1 MKPTKK
7 ILDNIVWWINER
19 ERIRLL
25 KDAGKE
31 YTTTNIFNR
40 KRFCN
45 VLFEDDKVSRFVAE
59 NILARYPEC
68 QQVMAS
74 MLFRCFNRPHTWQML
89 RPFCDDPCAKTLAAV
104 KREIYKAKADGVTL
118 FSSSFMTLPKNGGH
132 QFHELVC
139 DFIMPGMLE
148 SFDKLNDVSTIH
160 AAFDWNY
167 DIDHT
172 MRFTSYVAALDTT
185 MPGGIFENH
194 KSTLDF
200 CHPGSG
206 PKMLIGIQLG
216 LVKSWKDKL
225 EMLTK
230 IKQADC
236 LEYVREVYDQVV
248 HSDIPRRIKSKAI
261 LAHAEYWC
269 CETYKYISGEMR
281 FNQLN
286 PEGSK

>member
-1 MKPTKK
+1 MKPAAKIMKK
-7 ILDNIVWWINER
+7 LVWWINER
-19 ERIRLL
+19 ERIRAL
-25 KDAGKE
+25 KEAGHE
-31 YTTTNIFNR
+31 YMTTDIFNR

-45 VLFEDDKVSRFVAE
+45 VLFEDDKTSRFVAE
-59 NILARYPEC
+59 NILARYEGPL
-68 QQVMAS
+68 QVLAC
-74 MLFRCFNRPHTWQML
+74 MLFRCFNRTDTWEL
-89 RPFCDDPCAKTLAAV
+89 IRPFCDDPNKRTLASV
-104 KREIYKAKADGVTL
+104 SKVINKAKADGTKL
-118 FSSSFMTLPKNGGH
+118 FSSAFMTLPKNGGH

-148 SFDKLNDVSTIH
+148 SFDKLDDVATMH
-160 AAFDWNY
+160 GAFDWNY

-172 MRFTSYVAALDTT
+172 MRFTSYVAALDLT

-194 KSTLDF
+194 KSALDF

-216 LVKSWKDKL
+216 LVKSWQDKL

-230 IKQADC
+230 IKQDVC
-236 LEYVREVYDQVV
+236 LQYVKDVYDMAMD
-248 HSDIPRRIKSKAI
+248 SDIPKRIKSKAI

-281 FNQLN
+281 FN
-286 PEGSK
+286 PENK